1 MPTGY
6 NIQCQAGDLYTRQ
19 CFIGNP
25 ADGKKIIA
33 YTSSGDPIGFDQTT
47 GKTYLQRLDSTGNA
61 YQPYGS
67 AGVPYS
73 IMDSG
78 PLSSLLGNWMPSGGS
93 SSQDFLRLMTL
104 PGAQAR
110 VRASTTTVPWYYPS
124 FGLRFNQGVVGQ
136 PPMMSQS
143 SNNQQPRKGWFSR
156 LFSADENGVSANNDE
171 VNTEMREDLW
181 GGNDKKILYGV
192 LGVTALAGYFITKK

>member
-1 MPTGY
+1 MPAGY

-104 PGAQAR
+104 PRRTGT
-110 VRASTTTVPWYYPS
+110 S
-124 FGLRFNQGVVGQ
+124 
-136 PPMMSQS
+136 
-143 SNNQQPRKGWFSR
+143 KSR
-156 LFSADENGVSANNDE
+156 YNYCPL
-171 VNTEMREDLW
+171 
-181 GGNDKKILYGV
+181 V
-192 LGVTALAGYFITKK
+192 L

>member
-1 MPTGY
+1 MATGY
-6 NIQCQAGDLYTRQ
+6 DIQCQAGDLYTRQ

-25 ADGKKIIA
+25 AEGKKIIA

-110 VRASTTTVPWYYPS
+110 VRASTTTVPWYYNV
-124 FGLRFNQGVVGQ
+124 FGLKYSPRVVGQ
-136 PPMMSQS
+136 PPL
-143 SNNQQPRKGWFSR
+143 G
-156 LFSADENGVSANNDE
+156 FSADENGVSANGDE
-171 VNTEMREDLW
+171 TNTEMREDMW
-181 GGNDKKILYGV
+181 SSKDKKIVYGV
-192 LGVTALAGYFITKK
+192 LGASAVAVLGALFLGDSPLTR

>member
-1 MPTGY
+1 MATGY
-6 NIQCQAGDLYTRQ
+6 DIQFQAVDLDTRQ

-110 VRASTTTVPWYYPS
+110 VRASTTTVPWYYNV
-124 FGLRFNQGVVGQ
+124 FGLKYSPRVVGQ
-136 PPMMSQS
+136 PPL
-143 SNNQQPRKGWFSR
+143 G
-156 LFSADENGVSANNDE
+156 FSADENGVSANGDE
-171 VNTEMREDLW
+171 TNTEMREDMW
-181 GGNDKKILYGV
+181 SSKDKKIVYGV
-192 LGVTALAGYFITKK
+192 LGASAVAVLGALFLGDSPLTR